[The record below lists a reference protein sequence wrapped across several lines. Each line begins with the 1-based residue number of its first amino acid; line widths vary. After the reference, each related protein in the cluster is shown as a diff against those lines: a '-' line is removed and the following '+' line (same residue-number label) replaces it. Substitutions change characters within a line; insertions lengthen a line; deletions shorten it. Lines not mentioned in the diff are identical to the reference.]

1 VDDGEN
7 KDWNRLYQD
16 ALLEVD
22 GSKLED
28 KIVLA
33 STAIE
38 ARLRELAKA
47 RDESRER
54 DVLID
59 ALQILQTLR
68 REIP

>member
-33 STAIE
+33 STAIRSAI
-38 ARLRELAKA
+38 AR
-47 RDESRER
+47 
-54 DVLID
+54 
-59 ALQILQTLR
+59 T
-68 REIP
+68 